1 MPGSESDS
9 ETGEETDPTWEIP
22 EDSGGG
28 GGEGS
33 DGGSE
38 GGWQTSN
45 EIPGNPGSE
54 GTSEGDGDTAGSDS
68 DDAAQ
73 GIPGSGGEG
82 GSDAELEG
90 ALKDFDGE
98 ILAERDIIRS
108 SSGSGSGLEL
118 PTEEEGTD
126 GGPGGDSQVGG
137 PLPPKRAIPP
147 APAPPRRGSE
157 AIPDDIPDANDDD
170 IIARHL
176 REAAMQEEDPV
187 LKHKLWEE
195 YRKYKKG

>member
-9 ETGEETDPTWEIP
+9 ESGEETDPTWEIP

-45 EIPGNPGSE
+45 EIPGTPGAEDEGEGEGGAAASE
-54 GTSEGDGDTAGSDS
+54 AS
-68 DDAAQ
+68 DDIE
-73 GIPGSGGEG
+73 GIPGAGGEG

-108 SSGSGSGLEL
+108 SAGSGSGLEL
-118 PTEEEGTD
+118 PTQEDASEG
-126 GGPGGDSQVGG
+126 GAGGDAQVGG
-137 PLPPKRAIPP
+137 PLPPKRAMPP
-147 APAPPRRGSE
+147 TPAPPRRGSE
-157 AIPDDIPDANDDD
+157 ATPDNLPDATDDD
-170 IIARHL
+170 IIARQL

-187 LKHKLWEE
+187 LKDKLWEE